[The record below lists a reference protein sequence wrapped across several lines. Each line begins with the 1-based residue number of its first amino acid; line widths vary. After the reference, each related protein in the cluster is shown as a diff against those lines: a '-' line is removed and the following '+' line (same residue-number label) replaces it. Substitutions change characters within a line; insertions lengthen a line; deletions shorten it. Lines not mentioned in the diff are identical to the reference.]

1 MDLTNSNNGI
11 FNNEAGPSTSKSAQL
26 SPKDTLQTDEMTANE
41 IFKSIEELELKEKLN
56 RDNLQAS
63 REETLK
69 IFLETQKILN
79 DVLAFK
85 NDMEHKVQD
94 ITATINSIKPI
105 PDFDDIMTLVDL
117 KDIKSKAKKQGKKS
131 NKFNS

>member
-56 RDNLQAS
+56 RDNVQAS